1 MMRFLTHF
9 RIWPF
14 TDLFANDVNTCLSII
29 RAYRT
34 PFMSLSLIPF
44 CAHQIDSKKL
54 VKAFNAL
61 ALSAQRSGSCGIN
74 QVVSNTLAAIF
85 TATGQDIACV
95 HESSWSVFEISAE
108 EEIKIQSTEHR
119 KRRGLSL
126 YSFDHKQPVN
136 TFISNT
142 QFFDQH
148 WTVDPI
154 TKWCTFLIW
163 LRWRPTFVILG
174 NAGMK
179 SEAGIYACLVLP
191 TLLIGTVGGGTYTP
205 TAKES
210 LNMLGCLGKVIRRLL
225 TFLSHAF

>member
-9 RIWPF
+9 KIWPF
-14 TDLFANDVNTCLSII
+14 TDLFADDVNTCLSII

-108 EEIKIQSTEHR
+108 EEINIQSTEHR

-136 TFISNT
+136 TFIGNT
-142 QFFDQH
+142 QF
-148 WTVDPI
+148 W
-154 TKWCTFLIW
+154 
-163 LRWRPTFVILG
+163 
-174 NAGMK
+174 
-179 SEAGIYACLVLP
+179 S
-191 TLLIGTVGGGTYTP
+191 TLDSGPY
-205 TAKES
+205 
-210 LNMLGCLGKVIRRLL
+210 N
-225 TFLSHAF
+225 

>member
-1 MMRFLTHF
+1 
-9 RIWPF
+9 
-14 TDLFANDVNTCLSII
+14 
-29 RAYRT
+29 
-34 PFMSLSLIPF
+34 MSLSLTPF

-136 TFISNT
+136 TFIGNT
-142 QFFDQH
+142 QF
-148 WTVDPI
+148 
-154 TKWCTFLIW
+154 
-163 LRWRPTFVILG
+163 
-174 NAGMK
+174 
-179 SEAGIYACLVLP
+179 
-191 TLLIGTVGGGTYTP
+191 
-205 TAKES
+205 
-210 LNMLGCLGKVIRRLL
+210 
-225 TFLSHAF
+225 